1 MKKALKK
8 LAKAILYI
16 LVIAIPTLIA
26 IKYGRMN
33 EAKHI
38 EKSTVKNY
46 DNLVKSRRI
55 DKVASTKNEKK
66 QEWLKEIYNTK

>member
-26 IKYGRMN
+26 IKCGY
-33 EAKHI
+33 
-38 EKSTVKNY
+38 KNH
-46 DNLVKSRRI
+46 
-55 DKVASTKNEKK
+55 
-66 QEWLKEIYNTK
+66 